1 MCANWGFV
9 WIGYRNVHTFIPQIC
24 HCGLKQEKI
33 KQSYLQ
39 IYYLK
44 ELSSCS
50 IVLINVINRKILN
63 YFGMHLALKFD
74 RLNLNIYFNNR
85 LKVCF

>member
-33 KQSYLQ
+33 KA
-39 IYYLK
+39 K
-44 ELSSCS
+44 LST
-50 IVLINVINRKILN
+50 NIL
-63 YFGMHLALKFD
+63 F
-74 RLNLNIYFNNR
+74 
-85 LKVCF
+85 